1 MPVQLLAVLE
11 VGPMLVVDPTGRS
24 HLRVLLEAA
33 VVRCPI
39 PLVLVQMLMQMHRHF
54 RCPMLVLQ
62 QLVPQYPTQSA
73 KEPLELEQELTT
85 LVYRQPVQKLPGHR
99 PNRPWRLL
107 LAWQRVIGRLPVN
120 WPLPMEW

>member
-1 MPVQLLAVLE
+1 
-11 VGPMLVVDPTGRS
+11 MLVVDPTGRS

-33 VVRCPI
+33 VVLCPI
-39 PLVLVQMLMQMHRHF
+39 LMELVQMRMRMHRHF

-73 KEPLELEQELTT
+73 KELLESEQELTT
-85 LVYRQPVQKLPGHR
+85 LVCRQAVQRVPGHR

-107 LAWQRVIGRLPVN
+107 LAWLRAIGRLPVH
-120 WPLPMEW
+120 WPLPKEWWKVGRDECPKY

>member
-1 MPVQLLAVLE
+1 
-11 VGPMLVVDPTGRS
+11 MLVVDPTGRS
-24 HLRVLLEAA
+24 HLLVLLEAA
-33 VVRCPI
+33 VVLCPI
-39 PLVLVQMLMQMHRHF
+39 LMELVQMRMRMRMLRYF

-73 KEPLELEQELTT
+73 KELIELEQELTT
-85 LVYRQPVQKLPGHR
+85 LVYRQPVQKVPGPR

-107 LAWQRVIGRLPVN
+107 LARPRAIGRLPVH